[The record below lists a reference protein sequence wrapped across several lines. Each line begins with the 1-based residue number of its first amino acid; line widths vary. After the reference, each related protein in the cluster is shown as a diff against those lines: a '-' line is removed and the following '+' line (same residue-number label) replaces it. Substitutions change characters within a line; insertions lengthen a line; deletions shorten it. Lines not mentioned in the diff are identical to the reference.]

1 MAEYYALVWPLMQP
15 HVTGRPLTLVRCP
28 DGSDG
33 SCFYQKHIEA
43 GFGRDVRRATIR
55 EGGGTAAY
63 PAVDSLAGL
72 LDLVQMGTL
81 EIHAWGSLIASV
93 EQPDTMVFD
102 LDPGPDVAWPRVP
115 AAARR
120 LRGLLQTRGLASY
133 VKTSGGKGLHVV
145 VPLVPDASWADV
157 KAFAKALAQDVALAD
172 PEAFTINMSKAKRAG
187 RIFIDY
193 LRNGRGA
200 TSVVAYSLRARAG
213 APVSA
218 PVRWERLAPDVR
230 PDSVTLR
237 GAAARLRSLRS
248 DPWAGYEEARRPLP
262 PAG

>member
-1 MAEYYALVWPLMQP
+1 MLKIQQAVVRQLIEHAREETPIEACGYLAERDGVVVALFRLKNV
-15 HVTGRPLTLVRCP
+15 
-28 DGSDG
+28 DGSSEHFRFDPAEQFAALRQMR
-33 SCFYQKHIEA
+33 SA
-43 GFGRDVRRATIR
+43 GVLMCAVYHSHPATPARPSAEDIR
-55 EGGGTAAY
+55 LANDPNLHY
-63 PAVDSLAGL
+63 VIISLA
-72 LDLVQMGTL
+72 QA
-81 EIHAWGSLIASV
+81 E
-93 EQPDTMVFD
+93 P
-102 LDPGPDVAWPRVP
+102 
-115 AAARR
+115 
-120 LRGLLQTRGLASY
+120 
-133 VKTSGGKGLHVV
+133 
-145 VPLVPDASWADV
+145 DV